1 MIFKTYQNYIIKF
14 YLSMLF
20 QVALVFFGLSS
31 DAQAIF
37 QGLILV
43 IAVTIDGYR
52 ARKITLWQIM
62 LLIQIIIK
70 MVKKKIVQKEPYEIN
85 IEKGKKYAWCS
96 CGLSNKQPF
105 CDGSHSL
112 TKYKPIIVVAKNN
125 KTVFFLWL

>member
-1 MIFKTYQNYIIKF
+1 
-14 YLSMLF
+14 
-20 QVALVFFGLSS
+20 
-31 DAQAIF
+31 
-37 QGLILV
+37 
-43 IAVTIDGYR
+43 
-52 ARKITLWQIM
+52 
-62 LLIQIIIK
+62 

-125 KTVFFLWL
+125 KTVFFCGCKHTKNAPFCDGTNSTL